1 MRATLLAWLVVA
13 GWMAAAASPVSAQP
27 AGNASAA
34 QNVRESQQYEQ
45 LVCTNPAFRERR
57 MREECGPIADPQMR
71 QNCLASFNCGPGG
84 TTGQNFRGAPSSE
97 RMR

>member
-1 MRATLLAWLVVA
+1 MRASLLAGLVVA
-13 GWMAAAASPVSAQP
+13 GWIAAAASPVSAQS
-27 AGNASAA
+27 AGTESAA